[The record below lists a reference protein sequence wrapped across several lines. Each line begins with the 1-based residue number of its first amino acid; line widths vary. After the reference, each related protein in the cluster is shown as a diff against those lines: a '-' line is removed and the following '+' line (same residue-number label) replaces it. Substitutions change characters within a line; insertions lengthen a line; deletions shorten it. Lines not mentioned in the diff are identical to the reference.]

1 MSSVPVSLTDMQEDA
16 LAELFNLGIGH
27 AASLLSEMI
36 QDKVELT
43 TPKVEIVPIAKASK
57 LLFEAN
63 AEEISAVE
71 QSFEGGIDGVAMLV
85 FPHCDSLELVKQILK
100 TNLPADQLSELESDA
115 LIEVGNIILNSCFGC
130 ISDAL
135 ETPFQSSLP
144 THIQGNAEALFGQVS
159 KISCSEYVLML
170 YMQFNLPNHK
180 VTGCVNFFMSLS
192 SLVIFI
198 KSVDDY
204 LKRMMS
210 L

>member
-1 MSSVPVSLTDMQEDA
+1 MSSVPVSLTEMQQDA

-43 TPKVEIVPIAKASK
+43 TPKAEIVPLAKASK

-63 AEEISAVE
+63 EKEISAVE

-85 FPHCDSLELVKQILK
+85 FPQSDSLELVRQILK
-100 TNLPADQLSELESDA
+100 TNLPAEELSELESDA

-135 ETPFQSSLP
+135 QTPFQSSLP
-144 THIQGNAEALFGQVS
+144 THIQGSAEELFGEVS
-159 KISCSEYVLML
+159 KISCSDYVLML
-170 YMQFNLPNHK
+170 YMQFDLPNHQ

-204 LKRMMS
+204 LKRMMN

>member
-1 MSSVPVSLTDMQEDA
+1 MTSVPVSLTEMQQDA

-36 QDKVELT
+36 QDKVDLT

-63 AEEISAVE
+63 EKEISAVE

-85 FPHCDSLELVKQILK
+85 FPHSDSLELVRQILK
-100 TNLPADQLSELESDA
+100 TNLPAEQLSELESDA

-144 THIQGNAEALFGQVS
+144 THIQGNAEELFSEVS
-159 KISCSEYVLML
+159 KISCSEFVLML
-170 YMQFNLPNHK
+170 YMQFDLPNHQ

-204 LKRMMS
+204 LKRMMN